1 MQVNVTAQQDSQLQ
15 SPTGPEI
22 TENRAHR
29 RLQEV
34 TGLQVG
40 RLAPRAEGQLPVG
53 P

>member
-22 TENRAHR
+22 RENRAHR

-34 TGLQVG
+34 TQGCRWDDG
-40 RLAPRAEGQLPVG
+40 TEG
-53 P
+53 